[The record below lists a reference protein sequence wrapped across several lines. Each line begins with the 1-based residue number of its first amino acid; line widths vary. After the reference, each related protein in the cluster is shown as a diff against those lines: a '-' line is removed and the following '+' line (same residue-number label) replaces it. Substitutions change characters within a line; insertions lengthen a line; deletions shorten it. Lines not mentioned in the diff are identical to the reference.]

1 MKPQISG
8 NCFALKNFLENSKN
22 KLSSLEKP
30 YIMNLLIRRLETLSK
45 LTIVGGET
53 NIWKTKF

>member
-8 NCFALKNFLENSKN
+8 NCFVLKNFLENSKN